1 MLRDNRLRLLTL
13 GRLTLVGSSGEEH
26 ESLAKRRRKLALLS
40 VLAIARR
47 PLARDTLVEMFWGA
61 EDEAR
66 ARHSLSNALSSLR
79 RALGAAA
86 IRSRDADVAIAT
98 DAPLVV
104 DALELADA
112 VEGREFGRAAELY
125 AGPFLEGF
133 FLDDSPTFDQ
143 WMSRER
149 RRLEGL
155 FVQACAQECAM
166 LARARRWPEGH
177 ALARRWLDAQPLSPD
192 AALMVLN
199 TARAPGTRAAL
210 AQALED
216 YETLKSHLEREF
228 DLPPETAVR
237 TLAEQIREHL
247 ATIEPDP
254 APVAPSPPMPV
265 SVADSAD
272 ETQVLDALPSFPPL
286 PDTVT
291 GTWVT
296 PPRPPARPR
305 RRMLWG
311 GGAIGAAVLAVVVL
325 TLAVRGALRSSD
337 SSGGVRKPVVALL
350 GMNLRTND
358 STLSWL
364 AE

>member
-13 GRLTLVGSSGEEH
+13 GRLTLVGSGGEEH
-26 ESLAKRRRKLALLS
+26 ESLAKRRRKLALLA
-40 VLAIARR
+40 VLAMARR
-47 PLARDTLVEMFWGA
+47 PIARDTLVEMFWGA

-86 IRSRDADVAIAT
+86 IRSRDADVAIAA

-265 SVADSAD
+265 SVADSNCANPAAPLRATRAIRRHARTARPVHFFQLEFMSPLLRPCSPLTRAQRSAAAAL
-272 ETQVLDALPSFPPL
+272 ETSVRVPRRPVRSICAPPL
-286 PDTVT
+286 NAACIAEAC
-291 GTWVT
+291 
-296 PPRPPARPR
+296 PRP
-305 RRMLWG
+305 
-311 GGAIGAAVLAVVVL
+311 
-325 TLAVRGALRSSD
+325 S
-337 SSGGVRKPVVALL
+337 
-350 GMNLRTND
+350 
-358 STLSWL
+358 
-364 AE
+364 